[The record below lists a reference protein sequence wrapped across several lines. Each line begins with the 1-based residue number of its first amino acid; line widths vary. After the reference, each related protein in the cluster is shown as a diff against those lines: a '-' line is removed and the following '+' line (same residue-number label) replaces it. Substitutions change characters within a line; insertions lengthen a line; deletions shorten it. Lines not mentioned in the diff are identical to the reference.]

1 MKRGL
6 HGKMSE
12 KRTLLNGQ
20 KAYAGV
26 DIGSSTAK
34 SVVLVDGK
42 ITSHAIIPT
51 GPKPEESGYRVMLD
65 AIGRLGLER
74 DDVDYVVATGYG
86 RISAPFADTTVTEI
100 TCHATG
106 GYYANKNTR
115 TIIDVGGQDCKV
127 IRLDE
132 YGRITDFAMNDKCA
146 AGTGRFLDL
155 LSRIL
160 GIQLE
165 DLGPLSSK
173 ATENIAIS
181 STCIVFAESEV
192 VSLLARGAAPEN
204 IICGVHNAMAQ
215 RIAGM
220 LSRTGVEQDFIFSG
234 GGAKNSGLK
243 TALEEALHA
252 PITLPDSD
260 PQLLGAVGAA
270 VLAANGGLPS

>member
-1 MKRGL
+1 MA
-6 HGKMSE
+6 
-12 KRTLLNGQ
+12 LNGN

-34 SVVLVDGK
+34 SVVLIDGEVAGF
-42 ITSHAIIPT
+42 AILPT
-51 GPKPEESGYRVMLD
+51 GPRPEDSGHQVLLD
-65 AIGRLGLER
+65 AIKNTGRSR
-74 DDVDYVVATGYG
+74 KDINFVVATGYG

-106 GYYANKNTR
+106 GYYTNGRTR

-127 IRLDE
+127 IRLDQ
-132 YGRITDFAMNDKCA
+132 YGHIIDFAMNDKCA

-160 GIQLE
+160 GVHLE

-173 ATENIAIS
+173 STEDIAIS

-192 VSLLARGAAPEN
+192 VSLLARGESQEN
-204 IICGVHNAMAQ
+204 IIRGVHLAMAQ

-234 GGAKNSGLK
+234 GGAKNSGLRN
-243 TALEEALHA
+243 ALEEVLHA
-252 PITLPDSD
+252 EIIIPDKD
-260 PQLLGAVGAA
+260 PQLLGALGAA
-270 VLAANGGLPS
+270 VLASNGGLPS

>member
-1 MKRGL
+1 MTQALL
-6 HGKMSE
+6 HE
-12 KRTLLNGQ
+12 KDTSPLNGR

-34 SVVLVDGK
+34 SVVLIDGEL
-42 ITSHAIIPT
+42 IGYAIEPT
-51 GPKPEESGYRVMLD
+51 GPKPEETGYRVLLD
-65 AIGRLGLER
+65 AIGSSGVSR

-106 GYYANKNTR
+106 GYFTNKRTR

-127 IRLDE
+127 IRIDE

-160 GIQLE
+160 GVSLE
-165 DLGPLSSK
+165 ELGELSAK
-173 ATENIAIS
+173 ATEDIAIS

-192 VSLLARGAAPEN
+192 VSLLARGVTPEN
-204 IICGVHNAMAQ
+204 VIRAVHNAMAQ

-243 TALEEALHA
+243 AALEEALQA
-252 PITLPDSD
+252 PIQIPDKD
-260 PQLLGAVGAA
+260 PQLLGALGAA
-270 VLAANGGLPS
+270 VLASNGGLPS

>member
-1 MKRGL
+1 
-6 HGKMSE
+6 MSNA
-12 KRTLLNGQ
+12 K

-34 SVVLVDGK
+34 SVVLIDGK
-42 ITSHAIIPT
+42 IAGRSIAPT
-51 GPKPEESGYRVMLD
+51 GPKPEESGHRVLLE
-65 AIGRLGLER
+65 ALAEVGLGRS
-74 DDVDYVVATGYG
+74 DVEYVVATGYG
-86 RISAPFADTTVTEI
+86 RISAPFADATVTEI

-106 GYYANKNTR
+106 GYYTNKNTR

-132 YGRITDFAMNDKCA
+132 YGRVSDFAMNDKCA

-160 GIQLE
+160 GVSLD
-165 DLGPLSSK
+165 DLGRLSAD
-173 ATENIAIS
+173 ATEDIAIS

-192 VSLLARGAAPEN
+192 VSLLARGATPEN
-204 IICGVHNAMAQ
+204 VIYGVHNAMAQ

-220 LSRTGVEQDFIFSG
+220 TSRTGVEQDFIFSG

-243 TALEEALHA
+243 TALEEVLHS
-252 PITLPDSD
+252 PITLPEND
-260 PQLLGAVGAA
+260 PQILGALGAA

>member
-1 MKRGL
+1 
-6 HGKMSE
+6 MSE
-12 KRTLLNGQ
+12 VKKKLANGQ

-42 ITSHAIIPT
+42 IASHSIAPT
-51 GPKPEESGYRVMLD
+51 GPRPEESGHQVLLD
-65 AIGRLGLER
+65 AIDKIDLKR

-106 GYYANKNTR
+106 GYHTNKNTR

-132 YGRITDFAMNDKCA
+132 YGRISDFAMNDKCA

-160 GIQLE
+160 GVNLD
-165 DLGPLSSK
+165 DLGPLSAK

-192 VSLLARGAAPEN
+192 VSLLARGATTEN
-204 IICGVHNAMAQ
+204 VICGVHNAMAQ

-220 LSRTGVEQDFIFSG
+220 LSRTGLEQEFIFSG

-252 PITLPDSD
+252 PISLPESD
-260 PQLLGAVGAA
+260 PQLLGALGAA
-270 VLAANGGLPS
+270 VLAANGGLPV

>member
-1 MKRGL
+1 
-6 HGKMSE
+6 MSDISAS
-12 KRTLLNGQ
+12 KTNGQ
-20 KAYAGV
+20 RAFAGV

-34 SVVLVDGK
+34 AVIMVNGNVA
-42 ITSHAIIPT
+42 SHAIAPT
-51 GPKPEESGYRVMLD
+51 GPRPEDSGHQVLLD
-65 AIGRLGLER
+65 AIGKLGLER
-74 DDVDYVVATGYG
+74 DDVEYVVATGYG

-106 GYYANKNTR
+106 GYYTNKNTR

-132 YGRITDFAMNDKCA
+132 YGRISDFAMNDKCA

-160 GIQLE
+160 GIHLE
-165 DLGPLSSK
+165 DLGSLSAK

-192 VSLLARGAAPEN
+192 VSLLARGTSPEN
-204 IICGVHNAMAQ
+204 VIFGVHNAMAQ

-220 LSRTGVEQDFIFSG
+220 LSRTGLEQDFIFSG

-252 PITLPDSD
+252 PITLPDED
-260 PQLLGAVGAA
+260 PQILGALGAA
-270 VLAANGGLPS
+270 VLAANGGLPA

>member
-1 MKRGL
+1 MMSDPRGFAN
-6 HGKMSE
+6 
-12 KRTLLNGQ
+12 LLEGH

-34 SVVLVDGK
+34 SVVVANGK
-42 ITSHAIIPT
+42 VVSYVIQPT
-51 GPKPEESGYRVMLD
+51 GPRPEVSGHQVLLE
-65 AIGRLGLER
+65 AIGKLGLKRE
-74 DDVDYVVATGYG
+74 DVEYVVATGYG

-106 GYYANKNTR
+106 GYFNNKRTR

-132 YGRITDFAMNDKCA
+132 YGRISDFAMNDKCA

-160 GIQLE
+160 GVGLE
-165 DLGPLSSK
+165 DLGPLSAK

-192 VSLLARGAAPEN
+192 VSLLARGATLEN
-204 IICGVHNAMAQ
+204 IIRGVHNAMAQ

-220 LSRTGVEQDFIFSG
+220 LSRTGLEQDFVFSG
-234 GGAKNSGLK
+234 GGAKNSGLR
-243 TALEEALHA
+243 ASLEEALGA
-252 PITLPDSD
+252 AIILPEND

-270 VLAANGGLPS
+270 VLAENGGLPS